1 MAKKEKKEKKEKKP
15 KTGKGVKKKLLLIP
29 IVLIVLAAAGFA
41 VFKFVLPKLG
51 SGDGTEKLP
60 KKLEEY
66 VIGEDAVA
74 SLDTV
79 LEEGEGELMAKRG
92 PGKTKETDEDTS
104 EVVEVEKYTY
114 IYEIVGS
121 AAVMDRYLD
130 VLLGDGGFSLVDET
144 YLVKE
149 ERPELEDAEGTL
161 LLVRASVQEGHL
173 FQLAIG
179 WSDVNDTLAVRVAVP
194 EGSLRYPEKEKE
206 PEPASLTEQ
215 LDSMKTMSPSQLAL
229 SGNSMSEYDIYP
241 VEGFVTIDDQLC
253 RRFNIYEVGMAGDIA
268 GIIFYS
274 GDMQHIYRMDVDDN
288 SIITELR

>member
-15 KTGKGVKKKLLLIP
+15 KTGKGGKKKLLLIP

-161 LLVRASVQEGHL
+161 LLVRASVQEGDRK
-173 FQLAIG
+173 
-179 WSDVNDTLAVRVAVP
+179 SVV
-194 EGSLRYPEKEKE
+194 
-206 PEPASLTEQ
+206 
-215 LDSMKTMSPSQLAL
+215 
-229 SGNSMSEYDIYP
+229 
-241 VEGFVTIDDQLC
+241 
-253 RRFNIYEVGMAGDIA
+253 
-268 GIIFYS
+268 
-274 GDMQHIYRMDVDDN
+274 
-288 SIITELR
+288 

>member
-15 KTGKGVKKKLLLIP
+15 KTGKGGKKKLLLIP

-241 VEGFVTIDDQLC
+241 VEGFVTIEW
-253 RRFNIYEVGMAGDIA
+253 R
-268 GIIFYS
+268 GIS
-274 GDMQHIYRMDVDDN
+274 LESSSTAATCSTSTAWMWM
-288 SIITELR
+288 ITLLLQNCGKG